1 MIIVLAVEMF
11 YGHEKSSETSTTTT
25 ILDKRKSCGLMDGE
39 LCANLDSRRWCSSA
53 YNVVREVVVEEGEEE
68 EMQHHSK
75 IIFNYIN
82 IIENEMKMKPLCE

>member
-1 MIIVLAVEMF
+1 M
-11 YGHEKSSETSTTTT
+11 
-25 ILDKRKSCGLMDGE
+25 
-39 LCANLDSRRWCSSA
+39 
-53 YNVVREVVVEEGEEE
+53 VREVVVEEGEEE